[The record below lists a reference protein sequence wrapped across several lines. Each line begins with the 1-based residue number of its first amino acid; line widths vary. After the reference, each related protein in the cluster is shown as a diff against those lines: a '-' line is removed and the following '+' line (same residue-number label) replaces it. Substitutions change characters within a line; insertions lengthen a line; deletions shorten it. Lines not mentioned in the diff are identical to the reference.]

1 MYTIVFT
8 LTIYFLVIKNHQV
21 SGVKLEV
28 KKAVSKDVT
37 SASRGRRGGRGA
49 VSGRGQNWGG
59 PNNWGGILLF

>member
-1 MYTIVFT
+1 
-8 LTIYFLVIKNHQV
+8 
-21 SGVKLEV
+21 LEV

-59 PNNWGGILLF
+59 PSNWGGICIILICILVMTII